1 MLSRTPNILE
11 FYDAEEFLNG
21 SAEALGITARHFGL
35 SQETLLN
42 LIRMRDERPAIAVVS
57 ERAEAR

>member
-21 SAEALGITARHFGL
+21 SAVALGITARHFGL

-57 ERAEAR
+57 EREEAR